1 MKSDF
6 VKIDLHVHTP
16 ASSCYKGPKSDDEY
30 LRILRFARS
39 NDIKILG
46 ISDHNS
52 IDGYKRILNIKEKLS
67 NERKSHSLITDSN
80 QVKNIISKIDDDLE
94 IFKS

>member
-1 MKSDF
+1 MKTDF
-6 VKIDLHVHTP
+6 IKIDLHVHTP
-16 ASSCYKGPKSDDEY
+16 ASSCYKGPKKDEEY

-52 IDGYKRILNIKEKLS
+52 IDGYKRILNIKDKFE
-67 NERKSHSLITDSN
+67 NERKALLSITDSK
-80 QVKNIISKIDDDLE
+80 QVKREYQK
-94 IFKS
+94 